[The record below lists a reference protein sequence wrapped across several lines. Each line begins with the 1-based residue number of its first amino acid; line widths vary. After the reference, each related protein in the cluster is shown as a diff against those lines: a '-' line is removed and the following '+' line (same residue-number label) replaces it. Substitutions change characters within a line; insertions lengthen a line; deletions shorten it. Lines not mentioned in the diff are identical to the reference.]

1 MTYQGVTHQPK
12 MLQFLPLSIILV
24 AVLGTQAPNSR
35 SLVSSLASATELTQ
49 ASRFIT
55 NSQTSNI
62 VADPANAKSAVLVAS
77 SSNVPSNVPEGADKV
92 GGIGMWLAIAAAGGS
107 AAAVILGTR
116 KANNPFKSSLKGQ
129 KTAIW
134 LDQASPKLQKQ
145 LLRLLHNDRDT
156 ASRLLA
162 QIKLHN
168 PNQSVNWAAEKV
180 IYDLERDRH

>member
-1 MTYQGVTHQPK
+1 

-24 AVLGTQAPNSR
+24 AILGTQAPDSPLFT
-35 SLVSSLASATELTQ
+35 SAASATESTQ
-49 ASRFIT
+49 ARPLYSVLP
-55 NSQTSNI
+55 NETSNV
-62 VADPANAKSAVLVAS
+62 VADSANANPAVLVAS
-77 SSNVPSNVPEGADKV
+77 SSNAPSNAPGEAENAGGV
-92 GGIGMWLAIAAAGGS
+92 GIPLAIAAAGGV

-116 KANNPFKSSLKGQ
+116 KANNPFKSFQGKGSTIQ
-129 KTAIW
+129 I
-134 LDQASPKLQKQ
+134 DQASPKLQKQ